1 MTDVPIRVFI
11 VDDQTLV
18 RKGIGALL
26 REIGGFEIVGEAAD
40 GYQAFSMAQ
49 ALNPDVILIDPVLPG
64 ISGIEAIHRLIATW
78 PHARILVL
86 TSFTSE
92 DKVFATIRADATRPR
107 LPAILNKRDKVFA
120 TIRAG
125 AMGCLLK
132 DADPLDLAR
141 AIRALHYGEPYLA
154 PAIAR
159 RILYEMSHPMH
170 VAHNSGPTGMEH
182 LTERESAVLQLLA
195 KGLGNQAIASRLQ
208 VSEATV
214 RSHVSNI
221 LGKLHLANRVQATLY
236 ALREGIATLENGL
249 PR

>member
-1 MTDVPIRVFI
+1 MTDAPIRVLL
-11 VDDQTLV
+11 VDNQVLI

-40 GYQAFSMAQ
+40 GQQAVSMTQ
-49 ALNPDVILIDPVLPG
+49 ALNPDVILIEPVLPG
-64 ISGIEAIHRLIATW
+64 ISGIEAIQRMIAAR

-86 TSFTSE
+86 TSFASE
-92 DKVFATIRADATRPR
+92 DKVFAA
-107 LPAILNKRDKVFA
+107 
-120 TIRAG
+120 IRAG
-125 AMGCLLK
+125 ATGCLLK

-141 AIRALHYGEPYLA
+141 AICALHRGEPWLA

-170 VAHNSGPTGMEH
+170 VAHTSGLTGVEH

-195 KGLGNQAIASRLQ
+195 KGLGNRTIASQLR

-214 RSHVSNI
+214 RTHVSHI
-221 LGKLHLANRVQATLY
+221 LGKLHLTNRVQAVLF
-236 ALREGIATLENGL
+236 ALREGLAS
-249 PR
+249 PDDSPA